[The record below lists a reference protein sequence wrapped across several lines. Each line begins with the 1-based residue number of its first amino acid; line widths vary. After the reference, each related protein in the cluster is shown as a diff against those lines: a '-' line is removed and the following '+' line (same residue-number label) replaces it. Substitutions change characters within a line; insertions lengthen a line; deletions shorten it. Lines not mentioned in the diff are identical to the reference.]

1 MIGHRLAN
9 HHLQILG
16 NGLANPWPII
26 LSSSRANLIYRW
38 ILSQKLLATD
48 GQSFFTQDWR
58 SIGLTLTEAKMIG
71 HWWPIIFYSRLTV
84 YRTHSDGSK
93 NDWPL
98 IGQTFTEYLWD
109 GQYAANH
116 FCFCRSESYRPTIL
130 SKKLL
135 ATAGQS
141 FLTQE
146 SPIYMVR
153 SAVSKNDWPLMAN
166 HFLLKI
172 GGL

>member
-1 MIGHRLAN
+1 MSPIDRQSWVKNDWPLLANHFWLKNHLYIWFALLEAKMIGHRLAN

-26 LSSSRANLIYRW
+26 FASSRANLIYRW
-38 ILSQKLLATD
+38 ILSQKWLATD

-58 SIGLTLTEAKMIG
+58 SIGLNRTEAKIIG

-109 GQYAANH
+109 GQSTANH
-116 FCFCRSESYRPTIL
+116 FCFQQSEPYI
-130 SKKLL
+130 
-135 ATAGQS
+135 
-141 FLTQE
+141 
-146 SPIYMVR
+146 
-153 SAVSKNDWPLMAN
+153 
-166 HFLLKI
+166 
-172 GGL
+172 